1 MRNSIELAIIDER
14 PLRAVPAAPPPVSVL
29 LVTGIRMYAEG
40 TAAALDEHDAI
51 GRVTTE
57 PCCETAL
64 ERLRREPTDIVMLD
78 LAGIDDVAAARAF
91 VRAAAP
97 TPVIALAVR
106 AHDREIVDW
115 AEHGARGIVTR
126 EASFEDLLHAVL
138 ATARGEGGC
147 SPRVAAALLR
157 RVAGVA
163 AESRATPSYAALTL
177 REAEIAALLVEGLSN
192 KEIAARLLL
201 GVSTVKNHVH
211 NVLSKVNART
221 RSEAVAMLL
230 SAQDPDLGRLQNRI
244 PDRVNVQQA

>member
-1 MRNSIELAIIDER
+1 MSTESAIIEKG
-14 PLRAVPAAPPPVSVL
+14 PGQAVAAALPPVSVL
-29 LVTGIRMYAEG
+29 LVTEIRMYAEG
-40 TAAALDEHDAI
+40 IATALDEHDAI
-51 GRVTTE
+51 ARVTNE
-57 PCCETAL
+57 PSCARAL
-64 ERLRREPTDIVMLD
+64 ERLAREPTDLVILD

-91 VRAAAP
+91 LRAAAP
-97 TPVIALAVR
+97 ARVIALAVR
-106 AHDREIVDW
+106 AHDRDIIDW
-115 AEHGARGIVTR
+115 AEHGAQGIVTR
-126 EASFEDLLHAVL
+126 EATIEDLLHAIL

-163 AESRATPSYAALTL
+163 AESRATSHAALTL
-177 REAEIAALLVEGLSN
+177 REAQIAELLVQGLSN

-230 SAQDPDLGRLQNRI
+230 NMRDPDPSGPGIRI
-244 PDRVNVQQA
+244 SERVNVQEA